1 MSHSQEKNLGRPHLL
16 EEGQDIE
23 LGQPLIN
30 ESPKEI
36 EIKFQ
41 GFGLMLEDALGEFMA
56 YLAEKHELPSKVYIE
71 DISKTLKEDLKKK
84 DILIPLALIEAVQLA
99 LEKIGNRVEEK
110 KESGDMPDETDMDN
124 SEMARLYKKG
134 YQEAEDFFFSHSELF
149 DAMPDRADI
158 IEWFK
163 DEKRHIEET
172 AKNAELE
179 NEQKRYESRL
189 KAEVPAI
196 NNFIDG
202 REAKGDY
209 DTILSI
215 LDDKIL
221 YAREEITILLKV
233 YIQGLRSEE
242 KEEIEGQLRF
252 IYVMR
257 SFMALIEGERNEKIA
272 LKQ

>member
-1 MSHSQEKNLGRPHLL
+1 
-16 EEGQDIE
+16 
-23 LGQPLIN
+23 
-30 ESPKEI
+30 
-36 EIKFQ
+36 
-41 GFGLMLEDALGEFMA
+41 
-56 YLAEKHELPSKVYIE
+56 
-71 DISKTLKEDLKKK
+71 
-84 DILIPLALIEAVQLA
+84 
-99 LEKIGNRVEEK
+99 
-110 KESGDMPDETDMDN
+110 
-124 SEMARLYKKG
+124 
-134 YQEAEDFFFSHSELF
+134 
-149 DAMPDRADI
+149 MPDRADI